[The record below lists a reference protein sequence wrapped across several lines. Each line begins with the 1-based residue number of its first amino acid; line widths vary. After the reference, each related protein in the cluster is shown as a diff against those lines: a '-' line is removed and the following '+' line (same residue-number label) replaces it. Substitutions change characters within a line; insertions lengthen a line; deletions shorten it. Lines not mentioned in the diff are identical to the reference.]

1 MLPEDT
7 PNPPEG
13 YEWED
18 NFLTKKKKSFMQK
31 GTDSLRNMTK
41 NMKTGDWIILLGT
54 LGLAAANPKGRGG
67 QAKVI
72 QHNLDKSRELGLAT
86 AKSALSRVRNY
97 VIPKLLKNETDV
109 IAMREFITKD
119 LKGVDP
125 RIIQNIIKA
134 GPVAFER
141 FRKEIEDL
149 QQYHIDNGATLKPH
163 TINNLFNDV
172 ANLESAE
179 GVDLNKLLDQ
189 KYRGH
194 MELLNS
200 SKSPSEYDAGV
211 FGAMYGDPNSALR
224 ESAKYLKMAG
234 NIPVGN
240 RSFDYSQLDTLD
252 PSQIGFD
259 MASADTMADYDITKG
274 MSDPTNSK
282 IEKQIGKKIVLV
294 LSTMS
299 SNPSVRSS
307 YSDIFRQNMFPNDW
321 SGNPTSFEPDSNF
334 NVPNDTDGT
343 IKGRMNTLVK
353 AGKSVFSL
361 LWIQSDDKQKLQQD
375 FEGMLDTSADTSSDN
390 KLTFRATDFLDAA
403 NITKDTVFKNRAA
416 LKLFVDV
423 MDETEELLPGTM
435 LRYIDQQGIEQSIL
449 IEDVIRGTY

>member
-41 NMKTGDWIILLGT
+41 NMKTGDWIFLLGT

-97 VIPKLLKNETDV
+97 VIPKLQKNETDV

-172 ANLESAE
+172 ANLESAD

-211 FGAMYGDPNSALR
+211 FGAMYGDPNSALK

-282 IEKQIGKKIVLV
+282 IEEKVGKKIL
-294 LSTMS
+294 LLLNAIGS
-299 SNPSVRSS
+299 SETAQASF
-307 YSDIFRQNMFPNDW
+307 SDIFRQNMFPNDW
-321 SGNPTSFEPDSNF
+321 DGNPDKLDFDI
-334 NVPNDTDGT
+334 PNDTDGT
-343 IKGRMNTLVK
+343 IKGRMNTIAQ
-353 AGKSVFSL
+353 AGKNVFSL
-361 LWIQSDDKQKLQQD
+361 LWLQSDNKQKLQQD
-375 FEGMLDTSADTSSDN
+375 FANMMDTYAQTSSDN
-390 KLTFRATDFLDAA
+390 KLIFRATDFLNIA
-403 NITKDTVFKNRAA
+403 NINKDTVFNNRAA
-416 LKLFVDV
+416 LKIFVNV
-423 MDETEELLPGTM
+423 MDETAELLPGTQ
-435 LRYIDQQGIEQSIL
+435 LQYKDANGIVQTVL
-449 IEDVIRGTY
+449 IEDVIRGTF

>member
-41 NMKTGDWIILLGT
+41 NMKTGDWIFLLGT

-97 VIPKLLKNETDV
+97 VIPKLQKNETDV

-119 LKGVDP
+119 LRGVDP

-149 QQYHIDNGATLKPH
+149 QQYHIDNGAKLKPH

-172 ANLESAE
+172 ANLESAD

-211 FGAMYGDPNSALR
+211 FGAMYGDPNSALK

-282 IEKQIGKKIVLV
+282 IEEKVGKKIL
-294 LSTMS
+294 LLLNAIGS
-299 SNPSVRSS
+299 SETAQASF
-307 YSDIFRQNMFPNDW
+307 SDIFRQNMFPNDW
-321 SGNPTSFEPDSNF
+321 DGNPDKLDFDI
-334 NVPNDTDGT
+334 PNDTDGT
-343 IKGRMNTLVK
+343 IKGRMNTIAQ
-353 AGKSVFSL
+353 AGKNVFSL
-361 LWIQSDDKQKLQQD
+361 LWLQSDNKQKLQQD
-375 FEGMLDTSADTSSDN
+375 FANMMDTYAQTSSDN
-390 KLTFRATDFLDAA
+390 KLIFRATDFLNIA
-403 NITKDTVFKNRAA
+403 NINKDTVFNNRAA
-416 LKLFVDV
+416 LKIFVNV
-423 MDETEELLPGTM
+423 MDETAELLPGTQ
-435 LRYIDQQGIEQSIL
+435 LQYKDANGIVQTVL
-449 IEDVIRGTY
+449 IEDVIRGTF

>member
-41 NMKTGDWIILLGT
+41 NMKTGDWIFLLGT

-97 VIPKLLKNETDV
+97 VIPKLQKNETDV

-172 ANLESAE
+172 ANLESAD

-200 SKSPSEYDAGV
+200 TKSPSEYDAGV
-211 FGAMYGDPNSALR
+211 FGAMYGDPNSALK

-259 MASADTMADYDITKG
+259 MASAETMADYDITKG

-282 IEKQIGKKIVLV
+282 IEEKVGKKIL
-294 LSTMS
+294 LLLNAIGS
-299 SNPSVRSS
+299 SETAQASF
-307 YSDIFRQNMFPNDW
+307 SDIFRQNMFPNDW
-321 SGNPTSFEPDSNF
+321 DGNPDKLDFDI
-334 NVPNDTDGT
+334 PNDTDGT
-343 IKGRMNTLVK
+343 IKGRMNTIAQ
-353 AGKSVFSL
+353 AGKNVFSL
-361 LWIQSDDKQKLQQD
+361 LWLQSDNKQKLQQD
-375 FEGMLDTSADTSSDN
+375 FANMMDTYAQTSSDN
-390 KLTFRATDFLDAA
+390 KLIFRATDFLNIA
-403 NITKDTVFKNRAA
+403 NINKDTVFNNRAA
-416 LKLFVDV
+416 LKIFVNV
-423 MDETEELLPGTM
+423 MDETAELLPGTQ
-435 LRYIDQQGIEQSIL
+435 LKYQDANGIVQTVL
-449 IEDVIRGTY
+449 IEDVIRGTF

>member
-41 NMKTGDWIILLGT
+41 NMKTGDWIFLLGT

-97 VIPKLLKNETDV
+97 VIPKLQKNETDV

-172 ANLESAE
+172 AKLEPAD
-179 GVDLNKLLDQ
+179 GVDLNKLLDK

-211 FGAMYGDPNSALR
+211 FGAMYGDHNSALKD
-224 ESAKYLKMAG
+224 SARYLKMAG

-282 IEKQIGKKIVLV
+282 IEEKVGKKIL
-294 LSTMS
+294 LLLNAIGS
-299 SNPSVRSS
+299 SETAQASF
-307 YSDIFRQNMFPNDW
+307 SDIFRQNMFPNDW
-321 SGNPTSFEPDSNF
+321 NGNPDNLDFDI
-334 NVPNDTDGT
+334 PNDTDGT
-343 IKGRMNTLVK
+343 IKGRMNTIAQ
-353 AGKSVFSL
+353 AGKNVFSL
-361 LWIQSDDKQKLQQD
+361 LWLQSDNKQKLQQD
-375 FEGMLDTSADTSSDN
+375 FANMMDTYAQTSSDN
-390 KLTFRATDFLDAA
+390 KLIFRATDFLNIA
-403 NITKDTVFKNRAA
+403 NINKDTVFNNRAA
-416 LKLFVDV
+416 LKIFVNV
-423 MDETEELLPGTM
+423 MDETEELLPGTQ
-435 LRYIDQQGIEQSIL
+435 LQYKDANGVVQTVL
-449 IEDVIRGTY
+449 IEDVIRGTF

>member
-13 YEWED
+13 FEWKD
-18 NFLTKKKKSFMQK
+18 NYLAKKKKKSFMEK
-31 GTDSLRNMTK
+31 GADSLRNMTK
-41 NMKTGDWIILLGT
+41 NMKTGDWIFLLGT

-72 QHNLDKSRELGLAT
+72 QHNLDKSRELGVAT

-97 VIPKLLKNETDV
+97 VIPKLQKNETDV

-141 FRKEIEDL
+141 FRKEIEEL
-149 QQYHIDNGATLKPH
+149 QKYHIENGATLKPH

-172 ANLESAE
+172 ASLESAD

-200 SKSPSEYDAGV
+200 SKSPGDYDSGV
-211 FGAMYGDPNSALR
+211 FGAMYGDPNSALKD
-224 ESAKYLKMAG
+224 SARYLKMAG

-259 MASADTMADYDITKG
+259 MTSADTIADYDVTKG
-274 MSDPTNSK
+274 MTDPTNEK
-282 IEKQIGKKIVLV
+282 IDKKIGGKIVLL

-299 SNPSVRSS
+299 SNPSLRTS
-307 YSDIFRQNMFPNDW
+307 YGDIFRQTMFPNDW
-321 SGNPTSFEPDSNF
+321 NGNPDRLDFD
-334 NVPNDTDGT
+334 VPNDTDGT
-343 IKGRMNTLVK
+343 IKKRMDTLVK

-375 FEGMLDTSADTSSDN
+375 FAGMLDTYADTSSDN

-435 LRYIDQQGIEQSIL
+435 LRYMDQEGIEQSVL
-449 IEDVIRGTY
+449 IENVIRGTY

>member
-31 GTDSLRNMTK
+31 GADSLRNMTK
-41 NMKTGDWIILLGT
+41 NMKTGDWIFLLGT

-97 VIPKLLKNETDV
+97 VIPKLQKNETDV

-172 ANLESAE
+172 AKLEPAD
-179 GVDLNKLLDQ
+179 GVDLNKLLDK

-200 SKSPSEYDAGV
+200 SKSPNEYDAGV
-211 FGAMYGDPNSALR
+211 FGAMYGDPNSALKD
-224 ESAKYLKMAG
+224 SARYLKMAG

-274 MSDPTNSK
+274 MTDPTDAK
-282 IEKQIGKKIVLV
+282 IDKQVSEQIVRV
-294 LSTMS
+294 LSLMGDDATIKTTY
-299 SNPSVRSS
+299 NN
-307 YSDIFRQNMFPNDW
+307 ILNEGMFPDDW
-321 SGNPTSFEPDSNF
+321 DGNVNTILNF
-334 NVPNDTDGT
+334 NVSDD
-343 IKGRMNTLVK
+343 IKEKMIAMSE
-353 AGKSVFSL
+353 AGERVFTL
-361 LWIQSDDKQKLQQD
+361 LWKQ
-375 FEGMLDTSADTSSDN
+375 SADKKQLQRNMSSMVDSYAQTSSDN
-390 KLTFRATDFLDAA
+390 KRIFRATDFLNIA
-403 NITKDTVFKNRAA
+403 NINKDTVF
-416 LKLFVDV
+416 VDKATLVTFIKV
-423 MDETEELLPGTM
+423 MDKDAILLPQTM
-435 LRYIDQQGIEQSIL
+435 LKYRSKLDPKRILEVSVIDA
-449 IEDVIRGTY
+449 IEDRYPNE

>member
-13 YEWED
+13 FEWKD
-18 NFLTKKKKSFMQK
+18 NYLSKKKKKSFMEK
-31 GTDSLRNMTK
+31 GSDSLRNMTK
-41 NMKTGDWIILLGT
+41 NMKTGDWIFLLGT

-72 QHNLDKSRELGLAT
+72 QHNLDKSRELGVAT

-97 VIPKLLKNETDV
+97 VIPKLQKTETDV

-141 FRKEIEDL
+141 FRKEIEEL
-149 QQYHIDNGATLKPH
+149 QKYHIENGATLKPH

-172 ANLESAE
+172 ASLESAD

-194 MELLNS
+194 MELLDS

-224 ESAKYLKMAG
+224 DSARYLKMAG

-259 MASADTMADYDITKG
+259 MASSDTMADYDVTKG
-274 MSDPTNSK
+274 MTDPTNQK
-282 IEKQIGKKIVLV
+282 IDKKIGGKIVLL

-299 SNPSVRSS
+299 SNASVRAS
-307 YSDIFRQNMFPNDW
+307 YGDIFRQTMFPNDW
-321 SGNPTSFEPDSNF
+321 NGNPDRLDFD
-334 NVPNDTDGT
+334 VPNDTDGT
-343 IKGRMNTLVK
+343 VKKRMDTLVK

-375 FEGMLDTSADTSSDN
+375 FAGMLDTYADTSSDN
-390 KLTFRATDFLDAA
+390 KLTFRATDFLDVA
-403 NITKDTVFKNRAA
+403 NITKDTVFRNKAA

-435 LRYIDQQGIEQSIL
+435 LRYMDQEGIEQSVL
-449 IEDVIRGTY
+449 IENVIRGTY

>member
-31 GTDSLRNMTK
+31 GADSLRNMTK
-41 NMKTGDWIILLGT
+41 NMKTGDWIFLLGT

-97 VIPKLLKNETDV
+97 VIPKLQKNETDV

-119 LKGVDP
+119 LRGVDP

-149 QQYHIDNGATLKPH
+149 QQYHIDNGAKLKPH

-172 ANLESAE
+172 ANLESAD

-200 SKSPSEYDAGV
+200 SKSPNEYDAGV
-211 FGAMYGDPNSALR
+211 FGAMYGDPNSALKD
-224 ESAKYLKMAG
+224 SARYLKMAG

-282 IEKQIGKKIVLV
+282 IEEKVGKKIL
-294 LSTMS
+294 LLLNAIGS
-299 SNPSVRSS
+299 SETAQASF
-307 YSDIFRQNMFPNDW
+307 SDIFRQNMFPNDW
-321 SGNPTSFEPDSNF
+321 DGNPDKLDFDI
-334 NVPNDTDGT
+334 PNDTDGT
-343 IKGRMNTLVK
+343 IKGRMNTIAQ
-353 AGKSVFSL
+353 AGKNVFSL
-361 LWIQSDDKQKLQQD
+361 LWLQSDNKQKLQQD
-375 FEGMLDTSADTSSDN
+375 FANMMDTYAQTSSDN
-390 KLTFRATDFLDAA
+390 KLIFRATDFLNIA
-403 NITKDTVFKNRAA
+403 NINKDTVFNNRAA
-416 LKLFVDV
+416 LKIFVNV
-423 MDETEELLPGTM
+423 MDETAELLPGTQ
-435 LRYIDQQGIEQSIL
+435 LQYKDANGIVQTVL
-449 IEDVIRGTY
+449 IEDVIRGTF

>member
-31 GTDSLRNMTK
+31 GADSLRNMTK
-41 NMKTGDWIILLGT
+41 NMKTGDWIFLLGT

-97 VIPKLLKNETDV
+97 VIPKLQKNETDV

-141 FRKEIEDL
+141 FRKEIENL

-172 ANLESAE
+172 AKLEPAD

-200 SKSPSEYDAGV
+200 SKSPNEYDAGV
-211 FGAMYGDPNSALR
+211 FGAMYGDPNSALKD
-224 ESAKYLKMAG
+224 SARYLKMAG

-282 IEKQIGKKIVLV
+282 IEEKVGKKIL
-294 LSTMS
+294 LLLNAIGS
-299 SNPSVRSS
+299 SETAQASF
-307 YSDIFRQNMFPNDW
+307 SDIFRQNMFPNDW
-321 SGNPTSFEPDSNF
+321 DGNPDKLDFDI
-334 NVPNDTDGT
+334 PNDTDGT
-343 IKGRMNTLVK
+343 IKGRMNTIAQ
-353 AGKSVFSL
+353 AGKNVFSL
-361 LWIQSDDKQKLQQD
+361 LWLQSDNKQKLQQD
-375 FEGMLDTSADTSSDN
+375 FANMMDTYAQTSSDN
-390 KLTFRATDFLDAA
+390 KLIFRATDFLNIA
-403 NITKDTVFKNRAA
+403 NINKDTVFNNRAA
-416 LKLFVDV
+416 LKIFVNV
-423 MDETEELLPGTM
+423 MDETAELLPGTQ
-435 LRYIDQQGIEQSIL
+435 LQYKDANGIVQTVL
-449 IEDVIRGTY
+449 IEDVIRGTF

>member
-41 NMKTGDWIILLGT
+41 NMKTGDWIFLLGT

-97 VIPKLLKNETDV
+97 VIPKLQKNETDV

-200 SKSPSEYDAGV
+200 SKSPNEYDAGV
-211 FGAMYGDPNSALR
+211 FGAMYGDPNSALKD
-224 ESAKYLKMAG
+224 SARYLKMAG

-282 IEKQIGKKIVLV
+282 IEEKVGKKIL
-294 LSTMS
+294 LLLNAIGS
-299 SNPSVRSS
+299 SETAQASF
-307 YSDIFRQNMFPNDW
+307 SDIFRQNMFL
-321 SGNPTSFEPDSNF
+321 
-334 NVPNDTDGT
+334 
-343 IKGRMNTLVK
+343 IVK
-353 AGKSVFSL
+353 K
-361 LWIQSDDKQKLQQD
+361 
-375 FEGMLDTSADTSSDN
+375 
-390 KLTFRATDFLDAA
+390 
-403 NITKDTVFKNRAA
+403 
-416 LKLFVDV
+416 
-423 MDETEELLPGTM
+423 
-435 LRYIDQQGIEQSIL
+435 
-449 IEDVIRGTY
+449 

>member
-13 YEWED
+13 FEWKD
-18 NFLTKKKKSFMQK
+18 NYLAKKKKKSFMEK
-31 GTDSLRNMTK
+31 GADSLRNMTK
-41 NMKTGDWIILLGT
+41 NMKTGDWIFLLGT

-72 QHNLDKSRELGLAT
+72 QHNLDKSRELGVAT

-97 VIPKLLKNETDV
+97 VIPKLQKTETDV

-141 FRKEIEDL
+141 FRKEIEEL
-149 QQYHIDNGATLKPH
+149 QKYHIKNGATLKPH

-172 ANLESAE
+172 ASLESAD

-211 FGAMYGDPNSALR
+211 FGAMYGDPNSALKD
-224 ESAKYLKMAG
+224 SARYLKMAG

-259 MASADTMADYDITKG
+259 MASADTMADYDVTKG
-274 MSDPTNSK
+274 MTDPTDAK
-282 IEKQIGKKIVLV
+282 IDKQVSQQIVRV
-294 LSTMS
+294 LSVMGDNETIKTTYNNILDEGMFPDDWDGNVNNIKNFDVSNDIKDKMIAMSEAGEKVFTLLWKQSADKKQLQRNMS
-299 SNPSVRSS
+299 SMVDS
-307 YSDIFRQNMFPNDW
+307 YAQ
-321 SGNPTSFEPDSNF
+321 
-334 NVPNDTDGT
+334 
-343 IKGRMNTLVK
+343 
-353 AGKSVFSL
+353 
-361 LWIQSDDKQKLQQD
+361 
-375 FEGMLDTSADTSSDN
+375 TSSDN
-390 KLTFRATDFLDAA
+390 KSVFRATDFLNIA
-403 NITKDTVFKNRAA
+403 NINKDTVF
-416 LKLFVDV
+416 VDKATLVTFIKV
-423 MDETEELLPGTM
+423 MDKDSILLPQTM
-435 LRYIDQQGIEQSIL
+435 LKYRSKLDPKKILEVSVIDA
-449 IEDVIRGTY
+449 IEDRYPNE

>member
-31 GTDSLRNMTK
+31 GADSLRNMTK
-41 NMKTGDWIILLGT
+41 NMKTGDWIFLLGT

-97 VIPKLLKNETDV
+97 VIPKLQKNETDV

-172 ANLESAE
+172 AKLEPAD
-179 GVDLNKLLDQ
+179 GVDLNKLLDK

-200 SKSPSEYDAGV
+200 SKSPNEYDAGV
-211 FGAMYGDPNSALR
+211 FGAMYGDPNSALKD
-224 ESAKYLKMAG
+224 SARYLKMAG

-274 MSDPTNSK
+274 MTDPTNSK
-282 IEKQIGKKIVLV
+282 IEEKVGKKIL
-294 LSTMS
+294 LLLNAIGS
-299 SNPSVRSS
+299 SETAQASF
-307 YSDIFRQNMFPNDW
+307 SDIFRQNMFPNDW
-321 SGNPTSFEPDSNF
+321 NGNPDSLDF
-334 NVPNDTDGT
+334 DIPNDTDGT
-343 IKGRMNTLVK
+343 IKGRMNTIAQ
-353 AGKSVFSL
+353 AGKNVFSL
-361 LWIQSDDKQKLQQD
+361 LWLQSDDKQKLQQD
-375 FEGMLDTSADTSSDN
+375 FANMMDTNAQTSYDSSGGLYKRQLSKIN
-390 KLTFRATDFLDAA
+390 STSFA
-403 NITKDTVFKNRAA
+403 NSSNV
-416 LKLFVDV
+416 L
-423 MDETEELLPGTM
+423 
-435 LRYIDQQGIEQSIL
+435 
-449 IEDVIRGTY
+449 